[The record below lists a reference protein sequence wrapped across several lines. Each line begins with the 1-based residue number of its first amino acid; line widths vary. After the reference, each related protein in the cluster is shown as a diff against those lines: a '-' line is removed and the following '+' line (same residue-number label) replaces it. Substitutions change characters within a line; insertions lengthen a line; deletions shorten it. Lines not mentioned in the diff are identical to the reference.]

1 METLQESFYV
11 DNMASGETD
20 EDAAFTLYEKS
31 KQCLA
36 KGSFEVRKWHTNSE
50 CLTKR
55 ITDDRVENQDVTPIF
70 SNHIEEDDTP
80 YAKYKSLGAWMSFRL
95 MKK

>member
-1 METLQESFYV
+1 MGSSPFLITRLLSYHLEKYVEEEPELVETLQESFYV
-11 DNMASGETD
+11 DHMASGETD

-36 KGSFEVRKWHTNSE
+36 KGSFELRKWHTNSE

-55 ITDDRVENQDVTPIF
+55 ITDD
-70 SNHIEEDDTP
+70 
-80 YAKYKSLGAWMSFRL
+80 
-95 MKK
+95 